1 MCWDSQR
8 DDNDFPDASLK
19 IRDLS
24 RPEAMPSGK
33 SLSSGADPISL
44 YIKRPQVTLL
54 TWALGGMGMM
64 QGAHLRLMTNTN
76 AESAQVVESRARP
89 MKSMRASG
97 C

>member
-1 MCWDSQR
+1 M
-8 DDNDFPDASLK
+8 PPLK

-33 SLSSGADPISL
+33 SLSSGADPIPL
-44 YIKRPQVTLL
+44 YIERPQVTLL

-64 QGAHLRLMTNTN
+64 SGAHLRDMANTG

-89 MKSMRASG
+89 RKSMRASG

>member
-1 MCWDSQR
+1 MITTSR
-8 DDNDFPDASLK
+8 MPPLK

-33 SLSSGADPISL
+33 SLSSGADPIPL
-44 YIKRPQVTLL
+44 YIERPQVTLL

-64 QGAHLRLMTNTN
+64 SGAHLRDMANTS

-89 MKSMRASG
+89 RKSMRASG